1 MLTKNWAITPTFDRE
16 LKHYQLLGYIQRVEQ
31 HFEQYRLYP
40 YLSELR
46 EDHSELL
53 ELRKRKEELQRTVRG
68 VLTGFDVRAGEAL
81 HEALPLPG
89 PFDVIED
96 LLDKAI
102 PRLAHVLEH
111 GIQLQHELLGVVHG
125 LQVGLQ
131 PLDLRSGWMLLR
143 TGKEARVYAYS
154 IPWVLPPE
162 RSDTRSFV
170 RTRFVTTYSLGIG
183 HTYDLIREDLQRTF
197 RALPVAATFAMECE
211 QELPRFETLLPLAR
225 QRLHSLLFPSFNSLP
240 DPARPS

>member
-111 GIQLQHELLGVVHG
+111 GIQLQHELLGVVRGGAAHAAPFPNLPSNG
-125 LQVGLQ
+125 RARESLPSHVFSALPS
-131 PLDLRSGWMLLR
+131 PLEDTSFPLRDQSIFPFLASALFFFSFLAIWR
-143 TGKEARVYAYS
+143 TS
-154 IPWVLPPE
+154 
-162 RSDTRSFV
+162 SS
-170 RTRFVTTYSLGIG
+170 YSL
-183 HTYDLIREDLQRTF
+183 E
-197 RALPVAATFAMECE
+197 E
-211 QELPRFETLLPLAR
+211 
-225 QRLHSLLFPSFNSLP
+225 RLKLGE
-240 DPARPS
+240 A